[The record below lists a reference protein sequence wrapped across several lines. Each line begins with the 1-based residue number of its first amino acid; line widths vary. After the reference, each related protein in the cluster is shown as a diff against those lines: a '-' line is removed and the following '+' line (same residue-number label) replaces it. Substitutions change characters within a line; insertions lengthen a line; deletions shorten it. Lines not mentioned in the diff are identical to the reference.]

1 MSFVSE
7 NVTSFPNITLVFL
20 NISNP
25 VPQNMTS
32 EDPIVCT
39 WNPPAIEWFKIA
51 MTTFGFLGNG
61 FTFFIIV
68 LKKELHSK
76 TFAVIAVIALSD
88 CLYCMGTVVWGLSYN
103 AYINKKDYRNY
114 KVCVDKVLYD
124 FINIYLSGL
133 MSAAYIASGFFIAVL
148 SVVRYII
155 ISYPL
160 KSNILLTRRR
170 VTLTISA
177 VFIVSLGIGV
187 LKNQETNLGAKVNKP
202 LEFLISYLSPLSVMV
217 IFHTLK
223 LTTLKRNTFQKT
235 SSSVRKM
242 EMVVVMVVLAFFLF
256 LLPWHVLAMLH
267 AFDLYNPPYVAMTV
281 SSLLLQLNNCI
292 NPVFYA
298 FLSPRVRQYLCFCWK
313 RTKPRNRN
321 QTTTQFSSVP
331 MSSNFSNIQTTT
343 LNSFQPKT

>member
-1 MSFVSE
+1 MPFVSE
-7 NVTSFPNITLVFL
+7 NVTSFSNTTMPFPNV
-20 NISNP
+20 SNS
-25 VPQNMTS
+25 VLQKTTS
-32 EDPIVCT
+32 KDSIVCT
-39 WNPPAIEWFKIA
+39 WNLPAIEWLKVA

-68 LKKELHSK
+68 VKKELHNK

-88 CLYCMGTVVWGLSYN
+88 CLYCMGAIVWGLSYN
-103 AYINKKDYRNY
+103 AYINTKDYRNY
-114 KVCVDKVLYD
+114 EECVNKVFYD

-170 VTLTISA
+170 VILTISA
-177 VFIVSLGIGV
+177 VYIVSLGIGV
-187 LKNQETNLGAKVNKP
+187 LKNQETNLGGKVNKP
-202 LEFLISYLSPLSVMV
+202 LDLIVSYLVPLSVMV
-217 IFHTLK
+217 VFHTLK
-223 LTTLKRNTFQKT
+223 LRTLKRNTFQTT

-242 EMVVVMVVLAFFLF
+242 EIVVVMVVLAFFLL
-256 LLPWHVLAMLH
+256 LLPWHVLVMLYEYG
-267 AFDLYNPPYVAMTV
+267 LYSPTYVAMTV

-298 FLSPRVRQYLCFCWK
+298 FLSPRVRRYLCFCCVM
-313 RTKPRNRN
+313 RRPNNGN
-321 QTTTQFSSVP
+321 QTAAQTSAIPNSSSGSSIQSTSFSS
-331 MSSNFSNIQTTT
+331 F
-343 LNSFQPKT
+343 